1 MRADKPDSNTAA
13 IVEEL
18 RARGYLVEYAKGM
31 PFDLVVFGHHRLEH
45 YTACFAVECKREGE
59 APKFTPRE
67 LRFQDE
73 LSAAGYMSAY
83 CVATNARHVRA
94 CFGDYD

>member
-1 MRADKPDSNTAA
+1 MRADKPDGNTAA

-31 PFDLVVFGHHRLEH
+31 PFDLLVIGHSRTTGM
-45 YTACFAVECKREGE
+45 TACVLVEVKNGS
-59 APKFTPRE
+59 KFTPRE

-73 LSAAGYMSAY
+73 LVDRSYQGVYI
-83 CVATNARHVRA
+83 VATTISDITIV
-94 CFGDYD
+94 FGDTG